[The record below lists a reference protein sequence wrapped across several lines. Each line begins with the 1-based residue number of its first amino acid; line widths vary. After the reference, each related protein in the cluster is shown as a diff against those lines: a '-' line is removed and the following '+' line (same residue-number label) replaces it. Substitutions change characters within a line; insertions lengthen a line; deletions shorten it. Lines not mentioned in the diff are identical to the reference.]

1 MKRWIV
7 YVHIFPNGK
16 KYFGITSKAP
26 QARWEGG
33 SGYGDNQPVMQAAIA
48 KYGWENIEHKVLYEN
63 LTKEEAEQKEI
74 ELIAFYKSNQRKY
87 GYNICS
93 GGQGTPNHIVSKEIR
108 IKISENTKKAMN
120 NPNIKEK
127 LKQCHL
133 GKTLSEEHKAKIRL
147 SARKYQTEKTKE
159 KMREINKNKIKVKCI
174 ETGVVYDSIHDA
186 SRITNIAYQNI
197 YKVCKNIRKKA
208 GGYCWK
214 YEY

>member
-1 MKRWIV
+1 MNKYKV
-7 YVHIFPNGK
+7 YMHICPNGK
-16 KYFGITSKAP
+16 KYIGITQQDVLKRWNYGNGYKGCVLFYKA
-26 QARWEGG
+26 
-33 SGYGDNQPVMQAAIA
+33 IK
-48 KYGWENIEHKVLYEN
+48 KYGWKNIKHIILFDN
-63 LTKEEAEQKEI
+63 LEKCDAEKKEI
-74 ELIAFYKSNQRKY
+74 ELIKHYKTNERKY

-93 GGQGTPNHIVSKEIR
+93 GGQGTPNHIVSKETR
-108 IKISENTKKAMN
+108 TKISESTKKAMN
-120 NPNIKEK
+120 NPDIKEK

-174 ETGVVYDSIHDA
+174 ETGIVYDSIHDA
-186 SRITNIAYQNI
+186 SRKTNIAYQNI